1 MLVRASLRAGTSFH
15 GIFNGKFARLAAV
28 FTARESN
35 FPKFHENFLGLTQCS
50 LALELDYCN
59 TFKKKILF

>member
-35 FPKFHENFLGLTQCS
+35 FPKFHKKFLWFVQCS
-50 LALELDYCN
+50 KQAIVCSYNKLHN
-59 TFKKKILF
+59 I